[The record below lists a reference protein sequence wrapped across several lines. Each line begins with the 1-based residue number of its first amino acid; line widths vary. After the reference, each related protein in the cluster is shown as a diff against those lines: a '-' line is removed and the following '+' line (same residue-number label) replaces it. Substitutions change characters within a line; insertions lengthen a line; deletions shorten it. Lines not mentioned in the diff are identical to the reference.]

1 MVVQQLRP
9 IFTAFIS
16 VGVLLLC
23 LLLPN
28 TLFAKVSAHVDRT
41 TLYQGDRV
49 TLTIESEDQDGEPD
63 FSPLQ
68 ADFRTGGTSQSQ
80 QISIINGRYSNKTS
94 WQIEL
99 EPLRANNVIIPSIR
113 VGNEQTQPILLTI
126 KQQTPQE
133 QAQTANDIFI
143 LVKAETGGHPPFVQQ
158 QIRYSVRLLFR
169 LPLLEGELSTPVVE
183 NAIIEQ
189 LGDSERSRTIYNG
202 SEYQVIERHYA
213 IFPEKS
219 GELTLPPIHFQGRVS
234 INRAQTGRP
243 QSARD
248 RFFQDNF
255 FNSRRSAQSSRPVR
269 IQSQE
274 ITLQVQPQ
282 PAQYSGQHW
291 LPSAQL
297 TLKDSW
303 AHTPPE
309 FRAGQ
314 PVSRTLT
321 IEAKGLA
328 ASHIPQLSL
337 DAPNHLRIYPEPA
350 EIESATD
357 GIWVY
362 GQSQQ
367 RFTYIP
373 SKPGRQSLP
382 AISLTWWNITTGKQ
396 EMATLP
402 AWQIDVLPPLEGA
415 THQSTIEPTEPSIET
430 KESTETINQPN
441 EGSLKGLY
449 LFALTALTLF
459 ILFIARY
466 LLKHEAF
473 RQKFLANRG
482 GMNRESVILK
492 DLQRAC
498 ANNQP
503 AAAKKA
509 LLQLAAETW
518 PDQCVIGLNT
528 IAKRFKE
535 GERELAALDQVL
547 YAPKGQPWN
556 GAKLWTIFQHGLVAK
571 KESGTHKKQ
580 VFLAPLYPTS

>member
-23 LLLPN
+23 LLLPS
-28 TLFAKVSAHVDRT
+28 TLFAKASAHVDRT

-126 KQQTPQE
+126 KQPTPQE

-169 LPLLEGELSTPVVE
+169 LPLIDGELSTPVVE
-183 NAIIEQ
+183 NSIIEQ

-291 LPSAQL
+291 LPSEQL

-350 EIESATD
+350 ETESATD
-357 GIWVY
+357 GTWVY
-362 GQSQQ
+362 GQSKQT
-367 RFTYIP
+367 FTYIP

-396 EMATLP
+396 EIATLP
-402 AWQIDVLPPLEGA
+402 AWQIDVLPPLEGT
-415 THQSTIEPTEPSIET
+415 THQSTIESPEPSIET
-430 KESTETINQPN
+430 KEETKTINQPDESQVN
-441 EGSLKGLY
+441 GLY
-449 LFALTALTLF
+449 LSVSAALALF
-459 ILFIARY
+459 IFFAVRY
-466 LLKHEAF
+466 LLKHKAF
-473 RQKFLANRG
+473 RQKFLSNREG
-482 GMNRESVILK
+482 VNRESVILK
-492 DLQRAC
+492 NLQHAC

-503 AAAKKA
+503 TAAKTA

-518 PDQCVIGLNT
+518 PQQSVTGLSALASKLEAGT
-528 IAKRFKE
+528 A
-535 GERELAALDQVL
+535 ELQALDQAL
-547 YAPKGQPWN
+547 YAADSSNWQGAALWKLFKN
-556 GAKLWTIFQHGLVAK
+556 GLPIKRPSSTKRDDGL
-571 KESGTHKKQ
+571 E
-580 VFLAPLYPTS
+580 LLYPH

>member
-1 MVVQQLRP
+1 MVVQLRP
-9 IFTAFIS
+9 TSTAFLS
-16 VGVLLLC
+16 VGVFLLC
-23 LLLPN
+23 LLLPS
-28 TLFAKVSAHVDRT
+28 TLFAKVSAQVDRT
-41 TLYQGDRV
+41 TLHQGDRV

-63 FSPLQ
+63 FSSLQ
-68 ADFRTGGTSQSQ
+68 ADFRTGATSQNQ

-99 EPLRANNVIIPSIR
+99 EPLSSNNVIIPSIK

-126 KQQTPQE
+126 KQPTRQE

-143 LVKAETGGHPPFVQQ
+143 LVEAEIGDHPPFVQQ

-169 LPLLEGELSTPVVE
+169 LPLLDGELSTPMVE

-189 LGDSERSRTIYNG
+189 LGDSERSRTTYNG

-255 FNSRRSAQSSRPVR
+255 FNPRRSAQSSRPVR
-269 IQSQE
+269 VQSQA

-291 LPSAQL
+291 LPSEQL

-303 AHTPPE
+303 AHAPPE

-314 PVSRTLT
+314 PMSRTLT

-350 EIESATD
+350 ETENATD
-357 GIWVY
+357 GTWVY
-362 GQSQQ
+362 GQSKQT
-367 RFTYIP
+367 FTYIP
-373 SKPGRQSLP
+373 SKSGRQSLP

-396 EMATLP
+396 EIATLP
-402 AWQIDVLPPLEGA
+402 AWQIDVLPPLEGE
-415 THQSTIEPTEPSIET
+415 THQSTIGAPELSTET
-430 KESTETINQPN
+430 KDNAETINQPDESN
-441 EGSLKGLY
+441 INGLY
-449 LFALTALTLF
+449 LVVSAALALF
-459 ILFIARY
+459 ILFAVY
-466 LLKHEAF
+466 SLLKHKAF
-473 RQKFLANRG
+473 TQKLLSNRERAD
-482 GMNRESVILK
+482 RESVILEN
-492 DLQRAC
+492 LQRAC

-503 AAAKKA
+503 AAAKTA
-509 LLQLAAETW
+509 LLELAAETW
-518 PDQCVIGLNT
+518 PNQHAIGLNT
-528 IAKRFKE
+528 IATQFKE
-535 GERELAALDQVL
+535 GERELAALDQAL
-547 YAPKGQPWN
+547 YASEKQPWN
-556 GAKLWTIFQHGLVAK
+556 GAELWRVFHNGLVIK
-571 KESGTHKKQ
+571 KGHTRKKQ
-580 VFLAPLYPTS
+580 QPLEPLYPTS